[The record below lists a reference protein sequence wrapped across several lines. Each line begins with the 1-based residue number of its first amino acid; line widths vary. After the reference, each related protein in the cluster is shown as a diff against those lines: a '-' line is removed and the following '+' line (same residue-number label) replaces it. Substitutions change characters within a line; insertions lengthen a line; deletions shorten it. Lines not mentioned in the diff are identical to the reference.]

1 MCERVFNFHTI
12 ASRRSSLH
20 CGSSLT
26 SGSVSTF
33 SIKNSRFRSGKRT
46 FEMSSAICFLR
57 SVRSCFI
64 QFNTAVKTR
73 SSLEIF
79 SCEFDIKSCTW
90 WRKWWK
96 LWRGYIAV
104 HTHYVHL
111 SYYQSIKKWLL
122 RYSINFPYMLLLYSL
137 QKRVKFLR
145 FATSIEWNYWTHKS
159 SILFFFLISSYRQ
172 DRNAKVYNFWKQ
184 RQLRKWRVKN
194 LVNCFG

>member
-1 MCERVFNFHTI
+1 MCERAFNFHTI

-20 CGSSLT
+20 IGSSLT

-46 FEMSSAICFLR
+46 LEMSSAICFLR

-104 HTHYVHL
+104 HTLYFQL

-122 RYSINFPYMLLLYSL
+122 RYSINFPYMLLLYSIE
-137 QKRVKFLR
+137 KRVKLQC

-159 SILFFFLISSYRQ
+159 
-172 DRNAKVYNFWKQ
+172 
-184 RQLRKWRVKN
+184 
-194 LVNCFG
+194 